1 MKWDDRDRYPTPL
14 ADMVIV
20 FCTAVNVGLFLTYLG
35 LR

>member
-1 MKWDDRDRYPTPL
+1 VKWDDRDRYPTPA

-20 FCTAVNVGLFLTYLG
+20 VCTAINVGLFLTYLG